1 MTQGTNISLII
12 KKSLSYSIDARLD
25 QEFKEHF
32 NVDDVKLGFNEW
44 QSVFEIIKNDNA
56 TGEKQYG
63 GGDSDIRNVN
73 HFQVDDK
80 QKYQITESAW
90 TKIVNIAKQKMG
102 ITAQSDNKTQVQ
114 TATVSSQNVEKDNN
128 TGVEKFQETS
138 DKIKGFLSKSD
149 IDFDS
154 LGELYKRDVVSK
166 YNTMKAVNPNI
177 TDEELETRIVNYT
190 KGWMYNNFEQ
200 KTLLGKNP
208 VDFKSEC
215 SKATTET
222 ELKDKYTQ
230 FAKEYIEY
238 YDQNSDGEVDV
249 AELLYDAVNSHYF
262 STEKLN
268 SAEAKQKAIQIVE
281 DFTKNKLKANE
292 NGSTDEKILASVI
305 DKLNFL
311 NLEAT
316 NSNSDK
322 TLNVNEIKAY
332 LLATAQ
338 MLDAKNDISS
348 NEAFT
353 METGIAEMDPAISNK
368 LHEAYDFFK

>member
-1 MTQGTNISLII
+1 MTQGTNISLTI
-12 KKSLSYSIDARLD
+12 KNSLSYTIDAQLD
-25 QEFKEHF
+25 KEFKEQYG
-32 NVDDVKLGFNEW
+32 VEDVQLGFKEW
-44 QSVFEIIKNDNA
+44 QSVFEGIKEDNA
-56 TGEKQYG
+56 TDKKQYQ
-63 GGDSDIRNVN
+63 GGDSDIRNGN

-80 QKYQITESAW
+80 QKYQITQNAW

-102 ITAQSDNKTQVQ
+102 ITEQSDNKTQVQ
-114 TATVSSQNVEKDNN
+114 TGAVSSQNVEKDNK
-128 TGVEKFQETS
+128 GVEKFQETS

-166 YNTMKAVNPNI
+166 YNTMNAVNPKI

-200 KTLLGKNP
+200 KTLLGKEP
-208 VDFKSEC
+208 AEFKSEC
-215 SKATTET
+215 KASTVD

-238 YDQNSDGEVDV
+238 YDKNSDGEIDV

-281 DFTKNKLKANE
+281 DFTQNKLQPNE
-292 NGSTDEKILASVI
+292 NGNTDEKILASVI
-305 DKLNFL
+305 NKLDFL

-316 NSNSDK
+316 TNSDSDK
-322 TLNVNEIKAY
+322 TLNINEIKAY

-338 MLDAKNDISS
+338 MLDENNDIKSDEVS
-348 NEAFT
+348 MMA
-353 METGIAEMDPAISNK
+353 TGIADKNSVIQKRLNY
-368 LHEAYDFFK
+368 AYDFLK

>member
-1 MTQGTNISLII
+1 MTQGTNISLTI
-12 KKSLSYSIDARLD
+12 KNSLSYTIDAQLD
-25 QEFKEHF
+25 KEFKEQYG
-32 NVDDVKLGFNEW
+32 VEDVQLGFKEW
-44 QSVFEIIKNDNA
+44 QSVFEGIKEDNA
-56 TGEKQYG
+56 TDKKQYQ
-63 GGDSDIRNVN
+63 GGDSDIRNGN

-80 QKYQITESAW
+80 QKYQITQNAW

-102 ITAQSDNKTQVQ
+102 ITEQSDNKTQVQ
-114 TATVSSQNVEKDNN
+114 TGAVSSQNVEKDNK
-128 TGVEKFQETS
+128 GVEKFQETS

-166 YNTMKAVNPNI
+166 YNTMNAVNPKI

-200 KTLLGKNP
+200 KTLLGKEP
-208 VDFKSEC
+208 AEFKSEC
-215 SKATTET
+215 KASTVD

-238 YDQNSDGEVDV
+238 YDKNSDGEIDV

-268 SAEAKQKAIQIVE
+268 SAEAKQKAIHIVE
-281 DFTKNKLKANE
+281 EFSEGKLKPNADGND
-292 NGSTDEKILASVI
+292 DEKILASVI

-311 NLEAT
+311 NLEA
-316 NSNSDK
+316 NSSDSDK
-322 TLNVNEIKAY
+322 TLNINEIKAY

-338 MLDAKNDISS
+338 MLDENNDIKSDEVS
-348 NEAFT
+348 MMA
-353 METGIAEMDPAISNK
+353 TGIADKNSVIQKRLNY
-368 LHEAYDFFK
+368 AYDFLK